1 MLLWVQPTT
10 IWAEWKNKW
19 KLKWTR
25 ANNPW
30 RKVICLW
37 ILLIKML
44 LRSLRRLFM
53 INKSRRPPSETKSRF
68 SIRKLTK
75 DKLKMLINLK
85 RSILTLIQRCHQTTL
100 PNNNVISLNIP
111 HKHSHKDHNHSRST
125 YSKWGRDP
133 LAIRG
138 HKITRSNRRGFR
150 IWVMLR
156 RRLCSRS
163 WCPKTGTK
171 SAKRLMQVT

>member
-1 MLLWVQPTT
+1 M

-19 KLKWTR
+19 RLKWTR

-30 RKVICLW
+30 RKVMCLW
-37 ILLIKML
+37 TLLIKML

-53 INKSRRPPSETKSRF
+53 INKSRRPPSEMKLWF

-75 DKLKMLINLK
+75 DKLRMLVNLK
-85 RSILTLIQRCHQTTL
+85 RSILTLIQRYLQTTL
-100 PNNNVISLNIP
+100 LNNKVISLNIP
-111 HKHSHKDHNHSRST
+111 HKHNLKDHNHSSSSC
-125 YSKWGRDP
+125 SKWGRDL
-133 LAIRG
+133 LAIRDL
-138 HKITRSNRRGFR
+138 KITRSSRKGFR

-156 RRLCSRS
+156 KRLCNRS

-171 SAKRLMQVT
+171 SAKRPMQVT

>member
-1 MLLWVQPTT
+1 MSS
-10 IWAEWKNKW
+10 
-19 KLKWTR
+19 
-25 ANNPW
+25 ANNDMGRMKEQMEAQMNQSYNPW

-53 INKSRRPPSETKSRF
+53 ISKSKRPPSEMKLWF

-85 RSILTLIQRCHQTTL
+85 RSILILTQRCRQTTL

-138 HKITRSNRRGFR
+138 HKITHSSRRGFR